1 MKVVALYCPNCGAP
15 VGKDAKFCSQ
25 CGSPIVIDDGVKRSE
40 HTYRKVDE
48 ARIREAEATQLIRL
62 KEIELERLKQLEEA
76 KEQKRIAMFPII
88 FLLVFFGICVPIV
101 MFFAL
106 NA

>member
-1 MKVVALYCPNCGAP
+1 MKFCPNCGAP

-48 ARIREAEATQLIRL
+48 ARIREAEATQ
-62 KEIELERLKQLEEA
+62 
-76 KEQKRIAMFPII
+76 II
-88 FLLVFFGICVPIV
+88 KVNIVAFVVLVAILFIV
-101 MFFAL
+101 A
-106 NA
+106 